1 MLRRSSEKK
10 ENSFMVRILYLCGL
24 ILLGAGCSMPSPGP
38 VGPPSIVDVDDG
50 KSLLDYLPERPPME
64 GASGLKLA
72 LYYGGPA
79 H

>member
-1 MLRRSSEKK
+1 
-10 ENSFMVRILYLCGL
+10 MVRILLVCGM
-24 ILLGAGCSMPSPGP
+24 ILLGAGCSMSAPRKVESPTTVKDSLLVEG
-38 VGPPSIVDVDDG
+38 DVVAG